1 MSKTLLDYQFNS
13 FQEICDV
20 ATKEQWCW
28 NIYCWCGH
36 SDFAKSLAWLVR
48 SKVFLVSAM
57 MDKNYRNEI
66 FSNCRTL
73 QDKVKNIDIEYFATN
88 YKSPRFLGYL
98 GLCLHYTKKVE
109 EMNRIL
115 TESWTP
121 QLIRIIEKDDWKKYL
136 QKILDDERILTLK
149 DLENIEMCFP
159 RQNYRYRGKK

>member
-36 SDFAKSLAWLVR
+36 HDFAKSLAWLVR

-57 MDKNYRNEI
+57 MDKNYRKEI
-66 FSNCRTL
+66 STNCRTL
-73 QDKVKNIDIEYFATN
+73 QDKVKNIDMEYFATN

-98 GLCLHYTKKVE
+98 GLCLHYTKEKE
-109 EMNRIL
+109 EDNRIL

-121 QLIRIIEKDDWKKYL
+121 QLIKLIQNEKLKDYL
-136 QKILDDERILTLK
+136 QKILNDKRALNIK

-159 RQNYRYRGKK
+159 RQHYRYRGK